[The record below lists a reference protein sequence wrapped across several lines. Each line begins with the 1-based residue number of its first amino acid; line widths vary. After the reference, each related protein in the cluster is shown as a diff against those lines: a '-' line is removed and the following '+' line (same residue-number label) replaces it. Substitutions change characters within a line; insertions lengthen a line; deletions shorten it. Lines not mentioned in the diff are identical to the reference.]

1 MYGTQTKNMWFTD
14 SFITFALRLIFVC
27 IQVFLFVLPVAPLSA
42 ILDSSSAAVAERQP
56 APAPRARQEATAVLQ
71 ANTITSLVFGG
82 ICVDE

>member
-1 MYGTQTKNMWFTD
+1 MPLQV
-14 SFITFALRLIFVC
+14 SALPATPRLAV
-27 IQVFLFVLPVAPLSA
+27 
-42 ILDSSSAAVAERQP
+42 LDSTLAAAVGCQP